1 MTSRSP
7 CLPTSMEP
15 CCSER
20 PRAAAAL
27 MVAAASTSG
36 MVMCRVT
43 QAKCIT
49 NGCMEGYK
57 KGVEEGV
64 RGREE
69 ISKQEGVRGGEEEG
83 NKRNGEKSE
92 HT

>member
-1 MTSRSP
+1 MTHFGALMTSRSP

-43 QAKCIT
+43 QARCIT
-49 NGCMEGYK
+49 NGCKGRNRKSTRGEG
-57 KGVEEGV
+57 
-64 RGREE
+64 
-69 ISKQEGVRGGEEEG
+69 KQEGVR
-83 NKRNGEKSE
+83 
-92 HT
+92 

>member
-27 MVAAASTSG
+27 MVAAARTSG

-43 QAKCIT
+43 QARCIT
-49 NGCMEGYK
+49 NGCMMGGK
-57 KGVEEGV
+57 R
-64 RGREE
+64 RGTR
-69 ISKQEGVRGGEEEG
+69 GEEEEEG
-83 NKRNGEKSE
+83 SEGKGEKSE
-92 HT
+92 HNLECIVKCLF

>member
-27 MVAAASTSG
+27 MVAAARTSG

-64 RGREE
+64 RGRREE
-69 ISKQEGVRGGEEEG
+69 QEGKRGGGGGGEEE
-83 NKRNGEKSE
+83 
-92 HT
+92 